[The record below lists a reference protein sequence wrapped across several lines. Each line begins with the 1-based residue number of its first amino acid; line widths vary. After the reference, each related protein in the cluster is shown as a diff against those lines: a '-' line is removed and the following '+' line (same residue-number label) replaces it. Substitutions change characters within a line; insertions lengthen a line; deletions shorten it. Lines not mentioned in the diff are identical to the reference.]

1 MAATY
6 TPIASI
12 TLGAATSTV
21 TFSSIPQTYTDLVVV
36 CSSRASTSGTYDDEF
51 GMRFNSDTGN
61 NYSRT
66 RILSDGSSA
75 GSLRGT
81 NEDKMYGGFHPK
93 STDTAS
99 VFSLNIWQIFN
110 YANTTTYKTVLVR
123 GNNDRSSAGQVILSV
138 TLWRSTAAIT
148 SFNFTLGSG
157 GSFAINSTFNLYGIL
172 GANA

>member
-1 MAATY
+1 MPKTYEPIQTQVLTGTQAT
-6 TPIASI
+6 
-12 TLGAATSTV
+12 L

-66 RILSDGSSA
+66 RLLGDGSSV

-81 NEDKMYGGFHPK
+81 NEDKMFGGFHPK

-99 VFSLNIWQIFN
+99 VFSPNIWHIFN

-123 GNNDRSSAGQVILSV
+123 GNNDRSNTGQVILSA

-157 GSFAINSTFNLYGIL
+157 GSFAIGSTFTLYGIK
-172 GANA
+172 AA